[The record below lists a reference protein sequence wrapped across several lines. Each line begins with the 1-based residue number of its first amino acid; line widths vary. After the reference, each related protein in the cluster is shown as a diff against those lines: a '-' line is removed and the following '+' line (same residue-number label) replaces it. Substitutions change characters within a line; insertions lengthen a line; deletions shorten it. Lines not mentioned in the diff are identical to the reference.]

1 MCCAVCVC
9 RLHCTA
15 LPSQVDPIHW
25 KTELERV
32 GPKLRAKQA
41 LPSNE
46 WRAHVDMT
54 VQNQAHIG
62 QVLDDTQADL
72 LGLNR

>member
-1 MCCAVCVC
+1 M
-9 RLHCTA
+9 
-15 LPSQVDPIHW
+15 HW

-54 VQNQAHIG
+54 LTNKG
-62 QVLDDTQADL
+62 QIEAVLDETQADL
-72 LGLNR
+72 LGLNRYV